1 MKPAALRIAR
11 KNPENKSGVY
21 DDPPFYQYNYD
32 ANTKEI
38 TIIKSPVSSSA
49 TRVQPGT
56 DAYNAI
62 MGIIRSSDPVANI
75 PSPSKSTGAAGLK
88 PPSVTGG
95 DKDPPKGGGRGGGK
109 GGLDEMWKTYLLF
122 AVPATVLIGGYF
134 LLTADDNK
142 QEQPKASRKKRKPVE
157 VVEPEYEDE
166 TDDAEFA

>member
-1 MKPAALRIAR
+1 
-11 KNPENKSGVY
+11 
-21 DDPPFYQYNYD
+21 
-32 ANTKEI
+32 
-38 TIIKSPVSSSA
+38 
-49 TRVQPGT
+49 
-56 DAYNAI
+56 

-88 PPSVTGG
+88 PPPVTGD
-95 DKDPPKGGGRGGGK
+95 DKDPPTGGGRGK
-109 GGLDEMWKTYLLF
+109 GGGWEGAWKTYLLF

>member
-56 DAYNAI
+56 AAYDAI
-62 MGIIRSSDPVANI
+62 MGIIRSNQPIANV

-88 PPSVTGG
+88 PPHMTGG
-95 DKDPPKGGGRGGGK
+95 DDGKDGKGGKGGK
-109 GGLDEMWKTYLLF
+109 GGLGGMWKTYLLF
-122 AVPATVLIGGYF
+122 AVPATVLVGGYF
-134 LLTADDNK
+134 LLTAEDNK
-142 QEQPKASRKKRKPVE
+142 EQPKPSRKKRKPVE
-157 VVEPEYEDE
+157 VVEPEYEE
-166 TDDAEFA
+166 EMDDAEFA